1 MQKIKIEDYLKQHLS
16 VKTTESYLYTINHF
30 IKTNPKAKR
39 YKFQDIL
46 NYMDEVGQKQS
57 NIQYRVRILSA
68 IKQYYNYLVFI
79 GIRNENPC
87 KKINIKTKNN
97 HAIQTQ
103 DLFTSAE
110 LELLLQREN
119 RYWFLELRNQV
130 LLSLLIYQGLTS
142 DEIASLELKNID
154 LDLGTVYIKA
164 SKNLNRRTLELKP
177 KQILPFSKY
186 IDEVRPKMLMTT
198 TNKLILNKLGK
209 PISIDGVGSV
219 IDSLKG
225 LFPDRKLNPQTIRM
239 SVICNWLN
247 EKEYSLEKTQNLAG
261 HKWIGTTE
269 KYFKTNS
276 ESARILINK
285 YFPSI

>member
-16 VKTTESYLYTINHF
+16 VKTSESYMYTINHF

-46 NYMDEVGQKQS
+46 NYMDEVSQKQT

-87 KKINIKTKNN
+87 KKINIKVKSS

-103 DLFTSAE
+103 DLFTSEE

-142 DEIASLELKNID
+142 DEVASLELKNID

-177 KQILPFSKY
+177 KQIKPFIEY
-186 IDEVRPKMLMTT
+186 IDEVRPKMLMTK

-225 LFPDRKLNPQTIRM
+225 LFPDRKLNPQTIRI

-247 EKEYSLEKTQNLAG
+247 EKKYSLEKTQNLAG

-269 KYFKTNS
+269 KYFKSDAKN
-276 ESARILINK
+276 ERELINR
-285 YFPSI
+285 YFPL